1 MKSLALL
8 AALGCAALAH
18 TPEPTSAQAPTR
30 LRVRAVDSAGAPIPY
45 ASITLSGVEGT
56 FSTDLSGWTIALRV
70 GSGPLELSGRAIGY
84 LPATL
89 RIEAAERR
97 ASTAVLRFAAAA
109 VRLED
114 LEVQGGP
121 AAVRAE
127 FYQRV
132 RRFGGRVVTREAIE
146 RSGAINPLNA
156 LGTTPGIR
164 ILQVPLSLG
173 GPTLRMSG
181 CNRGRIV
188 VAIDGR
194 EVVSSPVSTGQL
206 WYALDQVRAFEL
218 DLIEVYQHY
227 DQIPP
232 LYRHPG
238 ICGALLLWTTQGIR
252 GEAEVR

>member
-1 MKSLALL
+1 MKTLALL
-8 AALGCAALAH
+8 AVLCAVVA
-18 TPEPTSAQAPTR
+18 PEPASAQVSTR

-45 ASITLSGVEGT
+45 ASISVSGVEGT
-56 FSTDLSGWTIALRV
+56 FSTDLSGWTIVLRV
-70 GSGPLELSGRAIGY
+70 ESGALELSGRAIGY
-84 LPATL
+84 MPATL

-132 RRFGGRVVTREAIE
+132 RRFGGRVVSREAIE
-146 RSGAINPLNA
+146 RSGAINPVNA
-156 LGTTPGIR
+156 LSTTPGIR

-181 CNRGRIV
+181 CTRGRIV

-194 EVVSSPVSTGQL
+194 EVVASPVSAGQL
-206 WYALDQVRAFEL
+206 WHALDQVRAFEL
-218 DLIEVYQHY
+218 DLIEVYQNY

-238 ICGALLLWTTQGIR
+238 TCGALLLWTTRGIR
-252 GEAEVR
+252 GETEAR